1 MKIYDCFV
9 FFNEL
14 KLLEF
19 RLSMYYD
26 YVDYFVLCE
35 CSKTQRGDDK
45 PYYFEENKALFEKYA
60 DKIIHVKADN
70 PPVSKGSDDWSIEF
84 YQRNQIAQGL
94 KDAQNEDLIT
104 ISDLDEFYSPG
115 ILTAIKENKRLPI
128 SLNLFSE
135 GKKKMPL
142 KTLKMI
148 KNGTLAKILC
158 PNLWKSDMPYWCGQN
173 AIQMEG
179 ILDKTPI
186 SIQQDFFY
194 YFMNYRW
201 KNSYWH
207 GSIFCLY
214 KNFKSAQNLRNG
226 RKYLPFIKRRKSPIA
241 WHFSYLGGKEQIKK
255 KLASIIEGDKAS
267 IVGDADDVIDDCIKN
282 GKSLYAWQNH
292 GGKKLELI
300 SPQKIGLTNIEQII
314 DKYPEW
320 FYLHNEQEN

>member
-148 KNGTLAKILC
+148 KNGTFARSIGLAPIRWGGVL
-158 PNLWKSDMPYWCGQN
+158 N
-173 AIQMEG
+173 
-179 ILDKTPI
+179 KTPI

-201 KNSYWH
+201 NNLYWH
-207 GSIFCLY
+207 GSVFCLY
-214 KNFKSAQNLRNG
+214 KNFKSAQNLRNE
-226 RKYLPFIKRRKSPIA
+226 RKYLPFVKRRKSPIA

-255 KLASIIEGDKAS
+255 KLASIIEGDKTS

-282 GKSLYAWQNH
+282 GKSLYEWQNQD
-292 GGKKLELI
+292 KRKRLELI
-300 SPQKIGLTNIEQII
+300 SPQEIGLENIGQVI

-320 FYLHNEQEN
+320 FYLHNEQECRTPKFTP

>member
-35 CSKTQRGDDK
+35 CSKTLRGDDK

-148 KNGTLAKILC
+148 KNGTFARSIGLAPIRWGGVL
-158 PNLWKSDMPYWCGQN
+158 N
-173 AIQMEG
+173 
-179 ILDKTPI
+179 KTPI

-201 KNSYWH
+201 NNLYWH

-241 WHFSYLGGKEQIKK
+241 WHFSCLGGKEQIKK

-282 GKSLYAWQNH
+282 GKSLYEWQNQD
-292 GGKKLELI
+292 KRKRLKLI
-300 SPQKIGLTNIEQII
+300 SPQEIGLENIGQVI

-320 FYLHNEQEN
+320 FYLHKE